1 MCAARAVRSVAT
13 MIKRTPNHPI
23 RILAIAVAASLAFAL
38 TAWPSIGEAAGKTQT
53 LRFFS
58 KPVAFTYTSVDG
70 TVTQGPPA
78 GESRPGDVFEI
89 DSVGYRGNH
98 RRHATRST
106 MSDYLRCTIVADG
119 PPDCFSFAAIR
130 GSMLRFHGSKV
141 IGGTGRYQGATG
153 KVIKNEEAG
162 GGSDIVARI
171 RVR

>member
-1 MCAARAVRSVAT
+1 MLFRLPETGAYADRLGHLVAALPDDGRARSVIGRDSREVGVLLHDPALAQRPDLLRAVLDA
-13 MIKRTPNHPI
+13 
-23 RILAIAVAASLAFAL
+23 AAVAVEL
-38 TAWPSIGEAAGKTQT
+38 G
-53 LRFFS
+53 
-58 KPVAFTYTSVDG
+58 
-70 TVTQGPPA
+70 
-78 GESRPGDVFEI
+78 RPGDVFEI

-98 RRHATRST
+98 RGHATRST

-119 PPDCFSFAAIR
+119 PPDCFSFAAIH

-153 KVIKNEEAG
+153 KVIKNEGAG